1 VPKSLITSLF
11 VVSFFGGIP
20 LGEPK
25 KENKGDKKRCA
36 S

>member
-1 VPKSLITSLF
+1 VSKVKLPACLF
-11 VVSFFGGIP
+11 FSFFGGIP

-25 KENKGDKKRCA
+25 KENKGDKKHYV